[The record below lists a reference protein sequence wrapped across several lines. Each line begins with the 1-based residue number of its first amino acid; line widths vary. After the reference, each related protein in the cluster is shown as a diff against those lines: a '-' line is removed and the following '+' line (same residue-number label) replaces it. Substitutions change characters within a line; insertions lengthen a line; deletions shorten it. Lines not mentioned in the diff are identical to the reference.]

1 MRYFFYIVDRLG
13 GETLI
18 DDPIGWDG
26 MSIVLQRDKEKHG
39 LFFDY
44 QGNTFEYIGMAAQ
57 MLRNEYE
64 TYGVEGN
71 MSLKVNYEC
80 NTGEKLLYLARF
92 SFAQWEDEFGEDCSV
107 RLPVETASDLMM
119 FRNRIDQ
126 KVDLQTAASFE
137 GEILN
142 PYTYLPFTQTLPGKS
157 IFVQDFSRN
166 NVDVVT
172 SNWQGTW
179 VDKTGSTGAPQMAF
193 FIPGYEQNIAAEIG
207 SVEHPND
214 AVDAHDQTMPTSWV
228 APPASWV
235 ELPYYDTSD
244 PSFEPLDS
252 HFPFESLS
260 PIINYDVELGKIYGN
275 DPITLDLE
283 LTYDKTVHGYTVFGS
298 PVTTGIRGWNIYL
311 GVLAADADPNNPSS
325 WFWFSNIMA
334 SPWAVYNNRAVGIHT
349 PLRHTFN
356 FTGTLV
362 LRPGDRVYY
371 FEKLLYQ
378 KNDALQGSPA
388 FSITSHAGSFFKVS
402 GLSHIPDTDCKLFM
416 AHEALSRVT
425 EAITNDRVR
434 LRSEFYGRTDSEPYS
449 YGLDGCG
456 SLHAITQGGFIRR
469 LELTRT
475 TKPPIFSLSIK
486 DLWEGLNPIHNIGMG
501 IEADPD
507 RAGFSQL
514 RVEPWHFFYSEDVI
528 LECIGVRG
536 IKRKVKPEEHV
547 GIFKFGY
554 QKWEAEEYTGLDE
567 YMTQR
572 EYRTELTQVN
582 NTFTKIS
589 QFIGSPFAWEVTRRL
604 GNDTSEDWR
613 YDKDTFIVSMQRDGL
628 SIEVELGQITDPS
641 NIVDPT
647 TIYNFRD
654 RPSVMA
660 MRWLPYVLASY
671 KQAGFSSKIIFT
683 DGTGNVYAA
692 GYLTSSWCRDE
703 AATAGTEKD
712 TITPMSLG
720 TPSEGLPAWELE
732 EISFDFPVTIA
743 EFQTLQANPN
753 GLIYVEGDNYTG
765 YGWIDTITYKP
776 EEGKAE
782 FSLIPKRS

>member
-26 MSIVLQRDKEKHG
+26 MSIVLTRDKEKHG

-44 QGNTFEYIGMAAQ
+44 QGNTFEYTGMAAQ

-71 MSLKVNYEC
+71 MSLKVTYEC
-80 NTGEKLLYLARF
+80 NTGEKLLYLAKF
-92 SFAQWEDEFGEDCSV
+92 SFAQWEDEFGDNCGVS
-107 RLPVETASDLMM
+107 LPVETASDLMM

-137 GEILN
+137 GEVLA

-157 IFVQDFSRN
+157 IYVEDYAVQDA
-166 NVDVVT
+166 DHTT
-172 SNWQGTW
+172 SWQGSW
-179 VDKTGSTGAPQMAF
+179 VDQTLAAQGLPQMAF
-193 FIPGYEQNIAAEIG
+193 FVPEFERIISGEVGGFVVNIG
-207 SVEHPND
+207 D
-214 AVDAHDQTMPTSWV
+214 AVEFRDEPMPNAWT
-228 APPASWV
+228 PPIGW
-235 ELPYYDTSD
+235 ELLPYYDAGFTPFD
-244 PSFEPLDS
+244 QY
-252 HFPFESLS
+252 FPFDAIT
-260 PIINYDVELGKIYGN
+260 PVINYDAEMGRIYG
-275 DPITLDLE
+275 DAPIILDMDLA
-283 LTYDKTVHGYTVFGS
+283 YDKTITPTDVFGTY
-298 PVTTGIRGWNIYL
+298 VTGGIRVWNVYL
-311 GVLAADADPNNPSS
+311 GVLAAGGDPSNPNA
-325 WFWFSNIMA
+325 WFWFSDTLSSDFAI
-334 SPWAVYNNRAVGIHT
+334 YNNHTVGNTSPI
-349 PLRHTFN
+349 RHTFT
-356 FTGTLV
+356 FAATLV
-362 LRPGDRVYY
+362 LKPGDRVYY
-371 FEKLLYQ
+371 FEKLHYE
-378 KNDALQGSPA
+378 KKDSLQASPA
-388 FSITSHAGSFFKVS
+388 FFITNHAGAYFKVS
-402 GLSHIPDTDCKLFM
+402 GLSTIPDTTSKLFM
-416 AHEALSRVT
+416 VNEAWSRIT

-434 LRSEFYGRTDSEPYS
+434 VYSEFYGRTDSEPYAMDA
-449 YGLDGCG
+449 DGCG
-456 SLHAITQGGFIRR
+456 SLHAITEGLFIRR
-469 LELTRT
+469 MEEKLTGR
-475 TKPPIFSLSIK
+475 PPIFSLSVK
-486 DLWEGLNPIHNIGMG
+486 DMWEGLNPIHNIGMG
-501 IEADPD
+501 MEPDPE
-507 RAGFSQL
+507 RPGYSCL
-514 RVEPWHFFYSEDVI
+514 RIEPWHHFYSDDVV
-528 LECIGVRG
+528 LSCIGVSG
-536 IKRKVKPEEHV
+536 IKRKVIGESHV
-547 GIFKFGY
+547 SIFKVGY
-554 QKWEAEEYTGLDE
+554 AKWEAEEFNGLDE

-589 QFIGSPFAWEVTRRL
+589 QFIGSPFAWEVTRRK

-613 YDKDTFIVSMQRDGL
+613 YDKDTFIVSMKRDGL
-628 SIEVELGQITDPS
+628 SIEVELGGITDPS

-692 GYLTSSWCRDE
+692 GYLSNSWCRDE

-732 EISFDFPVTIA
+732 DISFDYPVTIA

-765 YGWIDTITYKP
+765 YGWIDTAIYKP

-782 FSLIPKRS
+782 FSLTPKRS